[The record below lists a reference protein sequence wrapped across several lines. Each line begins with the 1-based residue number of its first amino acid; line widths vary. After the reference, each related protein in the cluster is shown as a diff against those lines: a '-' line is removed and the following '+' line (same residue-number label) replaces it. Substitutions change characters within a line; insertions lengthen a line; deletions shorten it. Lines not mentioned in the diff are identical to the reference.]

1 MPGDGQFH
9 TSFALPMT
17 PAYIEPR
24 HQRFQKGEKILH
36 RYWFDSLV
44 QCTAWAG
51 DMNAKRWLMKAS
63 HKESSDRTKWAGTK
77 SFEAAQKLVTKGWK
91 KGRERLVSNVEAIA
105 LKKDLVD
112 APSFNYDVAGARPEV
127 PLAVAGDPCC
137 MWDANPV
144 MEAKAPTYRLF
155 INISASCGWEA
166 NHLMNW
172 GACILSVVDSLEA
185 QGNCSIEVNICQANR
200 SHAGLKSEFIIRLKE
215 AGQHID
221 FNVMAFAIAHPSML
235 RRVMFGCMERVT
247 EDGAE
252 EKMGCGYGH
261 PADLSRGA
269 LGSDLY
275 IPGVD
280 YCGIPEH
287 WIKCRTAEQLFPHV
301 MEGFKHLM
309 EGRTFKGTER
319 DKK

>member
-1 MPGDGQFH
+1 MT
-9 TSFALPMT
+9 TST
-17 PAYIEPR
+17 YIEPQ
-24 HQRFQKGEKILH
+24 HQRIEAAGRIVH
-36 RYWFDSLV
+36 RYWFDGLV
-44 QCTAWAG
+44 QCSAWAG
-51 DMNAKRWLMKAS
+51 DMTAQRWTMKHS
-63 HKESSDRTKWAGTK
+63 HKESSERTRWAGTK
-77 SFEAAQKLVTKGWK
+77 SFEAAQQLVMKGWK
-91 KGRERLVSNVEAIA
+91 KGRERLLDNVEAIA

-112 APSFNYDVAGARPEV
+112 APSFVYDVAGARPEV

-155 INISASCGWEA
+155 INISASCQWEA

-200 SHAGLKSEFIIRLKE
+200 AGSGQVTTEFIIRLKE

-247 EDGAE
+247 EDNAE
-252 EKMGCGYGH
+252 EQMGCGYGR
-261 PADLSRGA
+261 PADLSTDA
-269 LGSDLY
+269 LEDHLY

-280 YCGIPEH
+280 HCGIPGH
-287 WIKCRTAEQLFPHV
+287 WIQNRTAEQLFPHV
-301 MEGFKHLM
+301 MDGFKHLV
-309 EGRTFKGTER
+309 EGRTFQGA
-319 DKK
+319 KK